1 MTRRNFPSQYA
12 RRSVNYVNQS
22 AINSQYSIFRVQFEM
37 SGDVCQHHQQAKTQS
52 TPLQSKIPISSP
64 SQCGTPRT
72 RVRLGG
78 ESVSKTVPKALQR
91 GHSFMESGEKNRSSH
106 GLRPSGVAPRPQSIK
121 TEPRNSV
128 ALNRATG
135 VAPHTPT
142 RMRSLS
148 LSISNARVTSPKSSQ
163 PSVPFL
169 PKTPPSSPNDHN
181 RFCRDW
187 DLDSLTS
194 SISCLSVASC
204 DHASVAHN
212 GTTYSGRSKKYVVHC
227 SEHSGAT
234 GGDYLTPTQ
243 RAHRQIKRLK
253 QLLHQTQK
261 DLDLKDTDILKLTK
275 EVVELRLYKAAL
287 HSPEDKSNSSS
298 DGVTVREIETD
309 GSRLHAVIEKGSS
322 CADSGHYED
331 LCNSSVHS
339 KESVID
345 EHVSPYKVKTTA
357 DVGISVDLGPRDV
370 QSEHQRLVVEY
381 ERRLQELV
389 RNHEEEC
396 HQMKR
401 KHNDKVDELLQRLS
415 DVNARY
421 WELVPDLD
429 SAKQHIKELEQQLE
443 DACKKLEEEEK
454 KHKESYL
461 QMYNKGQEAAKF
473 EHVRQISMTA
483 EGNTRVSVPELLHQL
498 EETQNE
504 LEKVKAMYRQLLEAR
519 NKNKIDPEITL
530 QFLKSAIYYFLTD
543 KENNQGHLRAIQSIL
558 GFTPSEISTIDKARM
573 T

>member
-1 MTRRNFPSQYA
+1 
-12 RRSVNYVNQS
+12 
-22 AINSQYSIFRVQFEM
+22 M
-37 SGDVCQHHQQAKTQS
+37 SGDVCQPHPQGTTQS
-52 TPLQSKIPISSP
+52 TPPQSKIPVSS
-64 SQCGTPRT
+64 SQCGSTPRT
-72 RVRLGG
+72 RA
-78 ESVSKTVPKALQR
+78 SVKTANRTLPKIVQR
-91 GHSFMESGEKNRSSH
+91 GHSFMERGEKKRSSH
-106 GLRPSGVAPRPQSIK
+106 GLRVSGVAQRPQSIK

-135 VAPHTPT
+135 VAPQTPT
-142 RMRSLS
+142 RIRSLS

-163 PSVPFL
+163 PSVPLL

-187 DLDSLTS
+187 DLDSITS
-194 SISCLSVASC
+194 SISGLSVASC

-253 QLLHQTQK
+253 QLLHQTQTE
-261 DLDLKDTDILKLTK
+261 LDLKDTDILKLTK

-287 HSPEDKSNSSS
+287 NSPEDN
-298 DGVTVREIETD
+298 ETD
-309 GSRLHAVIEKGSS
+309 RSRSHIGVEKGSS

-345 EHVSPYKVKTTA
+345 ENISPYKVKTA
-357 DVGISVDLGPRDV
+357 DVGISVDLGPRDL
-370 QSEHQRLVVEY
+370 QSEHQRLIVEY

-443 DACKKLEEEEK
+443 DACKKLEEEER

-461 QMYNKGQEAAKF
+461 QMYNKGQEAAKL
-473 EHVRQISMTA
+473 EHDRQISEVA
-483 EGNTRVSVPELLHQL
+483 ETHNSRVSVPELLHQL

-504 LEKVKAMYRQLLEAR
+504 LEKVKDLEYASSNSSQPLLSAKEAVSLWVLGARKAMYRQLLEAR

-558 GFTPSEISTIDKARM
+558 GFTPSEISVIDKARM
-573 T
+573 A